1 MPRAYPIDRL
11 SFSAV
16 REYLSNRWRF
26 HRIYVQKISTW
37 TDSPATL
44 VGKAFHKCLELY
56 YSSPEFRTEQGL
68 QDAKNA
74 GLAIITAAAA
84 QVDWG
89 KTGSL
94 EKSQAEA
101 LQTIEHYF
109 LEDPKYQDHG
119 TVTPERMYSGMV
131 KGIPVTVKAI
141 SDLTI
146 KGEKE
151 LGIVDFKKV
160 SQLSIISDEALA
172 GMQRLFPGVPPAYLI
187 QAWFNYKA
195 LFAAT
200 GEKADWMKFHEVKT
214 SKNKKNEDGTTSPQS
229 HIITVDFASP
239 EWKNMDR
246 IITKMVKQILRDIS
260 RKNCVWLPNISDM
273 MAGEESWTEYLSS

>member
-1 MPRAYPIDRL
+1 MPRTYPIDRL

-16 REYLSNRWRF
+16 REYLSNPFRF
-26 HRIYVQKISTW
+26 WRIYVQKISTW

-56 YSSPEFRTEQGL
+56 YTSPEFRTPEGL
-68 QDAKNA
+68 EEAKAA
-74 GLAIITAAAA
+74 GLAIITAAAP

-94 EKSQAEA
+94 EKAHADA

-109 LEDPKYQDHG
+109 LEDPKYQDMG
-119 TVTPERMYSGMV
+119 TLTPERLLSGTI

-146 KGEKE
+146 EGEGGT
-151 LGIVDFKKV
+151 GIVDFKKV
-160 SQLSIISDEALA
+160 SQLSEWPEEITEPPNPAVVT
-172 GMQRLFPGVPPAYLI
+172 RLFPGVPPGYLF
-187 QAWFNYKA
+187 QAWFNQKS

-200 GEKADWMKFHEVKT
+200 GKKADWMKFHEVKT
-214 SKNKKNEDGTTSPQS
+214 SKNKDGSPQS
-229 HIITVDFASP
+229 NVIVVDFATP
-239 EWKNMDR
+239 EWKAMDR
-246 IITKMVKQILRDIS
+246 IITKMVKAILRDVS
-260 RKNCVWLPNISDM
+260 RKSRVWLPNVFDQ
-273 MAGEESWTEYLSS
+273 MAGEESWSEYLSS